1 MALSE
6 QNIVDKIEVIENG
19 SLQVRTANVIKRDGD
34 EISRSFHRHV
44 LAPGSSLSGEDAR
57 VVAVANATWTDEVVD
72 AYKASESTFQK
83 IME

>member
-6 QNIVDKIEVIENG
+6 QSVVDKIEVIENG
-19 SLQVRTANVIKRDGD
+19 SLQVRTANIIKRDGD

-57 VVAVANATWTDEVVD
+57 VVAVANATWTDEVVAD
-72 AYKASESTFQK
+72 YEKSQENNGVG
-83 IME
+83 

>member
-6 QNIVDKIEVIENG
+6 QSVVDKIEVIENG

-44 LAPGSSLSGEDAR
+44 LAPGSSLSGEDDR
-57 VVAVANATWTDEVVD
+57 VVAVANATWTDAVVT
-72 AYKASESTFQK
+72 AYAESQK
-83 IME
+83 NNGVG